1 MKKILFV
8 FLGICLALFSFISC
22 DNNPSQPGFEGNAND
37 VADALDPV
45 SFVKGVFAAAEKE
58 NSGVTIAYSLASGR
72 AIEAGAYT
80 LTATATFDGYETGSL
95 TIESGSLIYKF
106 EGNVDGSGRF
116 AANAYSVSSRD
127 IKVSGEVVGSSAV
140 NMSIAVDK
148 TTTNNNVFQA
158 TIPATETV
166 GTIELTDVDAT
177 IIITR
182 TTEVEVVIG
191 DKPADPVTG
200 TDSDSTGSGENPG
213 PEFTQE
219 DIVIDYIESIKKD
232 AVEDDLIA
240 AVADPDNSS
249 LDVEF
254 TMDDF
259 SWEAKEI
266 KFSIA
271 VKDGEVYDSG
281 FWNNETL
288 QRKVTS
294 GSVDVTVTGNF
305 TKKPDGTVTPDTGD
319 GGDAIATF
327 AATGYHIVGSGSVTD
342 AIYGEHKLAVDI
354 SGDFNAV
361 ISLTDVTAEN
371 SPEGAT
377 FRLDSLEFSLPEA
390 GDGVKITMD
399 DSSTPVDYAEVL
411 EVVGS
416 TTGTETGN

>member
-1 MKKILFV
+1 MKKFLFV
-8 FLGICLALFSFISC
+8 FLGICLALFSFVSC
-22 DNNPSQPGFEGNAND
+22 DNSTSHTAFEGDVND
-37 VADALDPV
+37 VAEALDPV

-116 AANAYSVSSRD
+116 AANTYSVSSRD
-127 IKVSGEVVGSSAV
+127 IRVSGEVVGSSAV
-140 NMSIAVDK
+140 NMSITVDK

-166 GTIELTDVDAT
+166 GTIELIDVDAT
-177 IIITR
+177 IIITK
-182 TTEVEVVIG
+182 TTEVEVVI
-191 DKPADPVTG
+191 DDTPANPVTG
-200 TDSDSTGSGENPG
+200 TDSDSAGSGENPG

-232 AVEDDLIA
+232 AVEEDLIA
-240 AVADPDNSS
+240 AVANPDSS
-249 LDVEF
+249 PLDVKF
-254 TMDDF
+254 TLDDF
-259 SWEAKEI
+259 FWGAKEI
-266 KFSIA
+266 KFSITI
-271 VKDGEVYDSG
+271 KDEAVYDSG
-281 FWNNETL
+281 FWNKETL

-294 GSVDVTVTGNF
+294 GSVAVTVTGSF
-305 TKKPDGTVTPDTGD
+305 SKTPVTPDTGD

-399 DSSTPVDYAEVL
+399 DSLTPVDYAEVL